1 MTMKPDWRLLR
12 EVKEMEIKEKLAK
25 LIDLKSI
32 ITLAL
37 VATLI
42 ILVVKYGNENLMT
55 TFVGMLSMVLTYYFT
70 RKNKE
75 D

>member
-1 MTMKPDWRLLR
+1 
-12 EVKEMEIKEKLAK
+12 MEFKKNLAK

-42 ILVVKYGNENLMT
+42 VLVVKYGTENLIT
-55 TFVGMLSMVLTYYFT
+55 TFVGMLSMVITYYFT

>member
-1 MTMKPDWRLLR
+1 MR

>member
-1 MTMKPDWRLLR
+1 
-12 EVKEMEIKEKLAK
+12 MEIKEKLAK

>member
-1 MTMKPDWRLLR
+1 
-12 EVKEMEIKEKLAK
+12 MEIKEKLAK

-55 TFVGMLSMVLTYYFT
+55 TLWVC
-70 RKNKE
+70 
-75 D
+75 